1 MRLDIKRQLLAR
13 SDRVKGIDFHPTE
26 PWILATLYSGHV
38 QIWSYETQAIVKTF
52 DVTEVPVR
60 AGRFIARKNWFVVG
74 SDDFQ
79 VRVYNYNTSEK
90 VAQFEAH
97 PDYIRAIAVHPTQ
110 SFLLTASD
118 DMTIKLWNWDKDWRC
133 IQVFEGHNHYVM
145 SLAINPKDTNTFA
158 SACLDRTVK
167 IWSLGSP
174 TPNFT
179 MEAHDTKGVNFVDY
193 YPLADKPYIITTSDD
208 KTVKI
213 WDYQTKSCIATLE
226 GHTSNVSFAVFHP
239 ELPVIISG
247 SEDSTVKVWN
257 ASTYKLEQT
266 TNYGLERAWCVSY
279 RKGTNAIA
287 VGFDE
292 GSVVMRMGREEPAIS
307 MDASGKVIWTKH
319 AEACSSVI
327 KGSDNT
333 KDGEV
338 IPLPQKD
345 LGSVEIYP
353 TQLIHSPNGRFV
365 AVCGDGEYI
374 IFTALAWRNKSFGPG
389 LQFVWA
395 QDSNMYAVQESSTAI
410 KVYKNFKEMSTG
422 HIQFNY
428 NAEGIFGGTLLG
440 VKGGDWVGLYDWDTG
455 LLVRR
460 IDVVPNDIY
469 WSDSGELVAL
479 ACDDSFYVLKYSK
492 DAYVAAVQDDRVDE
506 DEGVEE
512 AFEVVTDINETV
524 RTGRWVGDCFIY
536 TTSTNRLNYLVGE
549 QTYTVSHFDQ
559 AMYLLGYIPR
569 DGRVYL
575 ADKDSNVISYAVS
588 LAVLE
593 YQTVVLRGDME
604 HAESLLEQ
612 IPTSERT
619 RIARFLEGQGYKE
632 LALEISTDPDH
643 KFELALALGNLE
655 VAQEIAEADS
665 TDHKW
670 KTLGDMALQ
679 SWDVALAEKCFSA
692 VSDLGSLLLIYTSTN
707 NEKGLRE
714 IAKKAIS
721 SGVHNVAF
729 TALWTVG
736 DVAACADLLE
746 STNRGP
752 EAALFSLTY
761 TKKPVETIEGEEEP
775 EVSEEPAEDVEDVE
789 EEAEELNDDGV
800 TLEE

>member
-26 PWILATLYSGHV
+26 PWILATLYSGQV
-38 QIWSYETQAIVKTF
+38 QIWSYETQSIVKTF

-79 VRVYNYNTSEK
+79 IRVYNYNTSEK
-90 VAQFEAH
+90 VVQFEAH

-179 MEAHDTKGVNFVDY
+179 MEAHESKGVNFVDY

-208 KTVKI
+208 RTVKI

-239 ELPVIISG
+239 ELPIIISG

-257 ASTYKLEQT
+257 SNTYKLEQT
-266 TNYGLERAWCVSY
+266 MNYSLERAWCVSY
-279 RKGTNAIA
+279 RKGSNAIA
-287 VGFDE
+287 VGYDE
-292 GSVVMRMGREEPAIS
+292 GSVVMKMGREEPAIS
-307 MDASGKVIWTKH
+307 MDASGKVIWSKH
-319 AEACSSVI
+319 AEVCSSVI
-327 KGSDNT
+327 KGSDST

-389 LQFVWA
+389 LQIVWA
-395 QDSNMYAVQESSTAI
+395 QDSNMYAVQESTTSI
-410 KVYKNFKEMSTG
+410 KVYKNFKEMAVG

-440 VKGGDWVGLYDWDTG
+440 VKGSDWVGLYDWDTG

-469 WSDSGELVAL
+469 WSDSGELVVL
-479 ACDDSFYVLKYSK
+479 ACDDSFYVLKFSK
-492 DAYVAAVQDDRVDE
+492 DAYIVAVQEDRVDE

-524 RTGRWVGDCFIY
+524 RTGKWVGDCFIY

-588 LAVLE
+588 LSVLE

-632 LALEISTDPDH
+632 LALEVSTDPDH
-643 KFELALALGNLE
+643 KFELALSLGSLE
-655 VAQEIAEADS
+655 IAQEIAEADS
-665 TDHKW
+665 SDHKW

-679 SWDVALAEKCFSA
+679 SWDIVLAEKCFSA

-707 NEKGLRE
+707 NETGLRQ
-714 IAKKAIS
+714 IAKKAIA

-729 TALWTVG
+729 TALWAVG

-761 TKKPVETIEGEEEP
+761 TKKPVETIEGEEDA
-775 EVSEEPAEDVEDVE
+775 EVSEEPLEEDE
-789 EEAEELNDDGV
+789 EIAQEAEEPS
-800 TLEE
+800 EEDLKSEE

>member
-26 PWILATLYSGHV
+26 PWILVTQYSGQV
-38 QIWSYETQAIVKTF
+38 QIWSYETQSVVKTF

-79 VRVYNYNTSEK
+79 IRVYNYNTSEK

-110 SFLLTASD
+110 SFLLTAAD

-145 SLAINPKDTNTFA
+145 YLAINPKDTNTFA

-179 MEAHDTKGVNFVDY
+179 MEAHDTKGVNFVEY

-208 KTVKI
+208 RTIKI

-226 GHTSNVSFAVFHP
+226 GHTANVSFAVFHP
-239 ELPVIISG
+239 ELPIIISG
-247 SEDSTVKVWN
+247 AEDSTVKVWN
-257 ASTYKLEQT
+257 ANTYKLEQT
-266 TNYGLERAWCVSY
+266 VNYGLERAWCVSY

-292 GSVVMRMGREEPAIS
+292 GSVVLKMGREEPAIS

-319 AEACSSVI
+319 AEVCSSVI
-327 KGSDNT
+327 KGSDTT
-333 KDGEV
+333 KDGEI

-389 LQFVWA
+389 LQIVWA
-395 QDSNMYAVQESSTAI
+395 QDSNMYAVQESTTSI
-410 KVYKNFKEMSTG
+410 KVYKNFKELSVG

-440 VKGGDWVGLYDWDTG
+440 VKGSDWVGLYDWDTG

-460 IDVVPNDIY
+460 IDVVPNEIY
-469 WSDSGELVAL
+469 WSDSGELVTL
-479 ACDDSFYVLKYSK
+479 ACEDSFYVLKFSK
-492 DAYVAAVQDDRVDE
+492 DAYITAVQEDRVDE

-524 RTGRWVGDCFIY
+524 RTGKWVGDCFIY

-604 HAESLLEQ
+604 KAEALLEQ
-612 IPTSERT
+612 IPSSERT

-632 LALEISTDPDH
+632 LALEVSSDADH
-643 KFELALALGNLE
+643 KFELALSLGNLE
-655 VAQEIAEADS
+655 IAQEIAEADAS
-665 TDHKW
+665 DHKW

-679 SWDVALAEKCFSA
+679 SWDVVLAEKCFSA
-692 VSDLGSLLLIYTSTN
+692 VSDFGSLLLIYTSTN
-707 NEKGLRE
+707 NKDGLRDVAE
-714 IAKKAIS
+714 KAIAA
-721 SGVHNVAF
+721 GVHNVAF

-736 DVAACADLLE
+736 DVAACTALLE

-761 TKKPVETIEGEEEP
+761 TEKPVETIEGEEEP
-775 EVSEEPAEDVEDVE
+775 EISEEPLEDE
-789 EEAEELNDDGV
+789 ETNQEAEEPS
-800 TLEE
+800 EE